1 MKKGLK
7 IKISGEVKKYNNF
20 VQFNNPDYE
29 IKNNFST
36 QNTHAGN
43 FLPVYPS
50 LEGIPQRTMRNTIR
64 KSLDNGSNL
73 INDFIPD
80 EILKRNNFFPLKKA
94 FENMHFPLTIEEQK
108 ESNRRLAFNELFLYQ
123 LLGLKKKYQWQKEE
137 NSINISDQEI
147 VNIFI
152 NSLKFSLTNDQISSI
167 NEILK
172 DINSIIPMSR
182 LLQGEVGSGK
192 TIVGICAY

>member
-1 MKKGLK
+1 MKINIVLLFFAMA
-7 IKISGEVKKYNNF
+7 INSGIEKPDYKVVKKYNNF

-108 ESNRRLAFNELFLYQ
+108 S
-123 LLGLKKKYQWQKEE
+123 
-137 NSINISDQEI
+137 
-147 VNIFI
+147 
-152 NSLKFSLTNDQISSI
+152 QI
-167 NEILK
+167 E
-172 DINSIIPMSR
+172 
-182 LLQGEVGSGK
+182 G
-192 TIVGICAY
+192 